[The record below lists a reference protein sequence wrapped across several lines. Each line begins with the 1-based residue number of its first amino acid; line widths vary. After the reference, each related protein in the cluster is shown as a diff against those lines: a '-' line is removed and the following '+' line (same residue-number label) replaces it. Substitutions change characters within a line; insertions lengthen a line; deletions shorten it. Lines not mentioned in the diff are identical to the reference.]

1 MRKLHA
7 RLAIP
12 EKRIIPSPKA
22 SRDEAI
28 QCALAKLTLT
38 ELKELIEVETLKEA
52 GRESELT
59 PTHHALMRRCDD
71 FIFEDRSLAS
81 GRR

>member
-7 RLAIP
+7 RLASL
-12 EKRIIPSPKA
+12 EKRIIPSPNA
-22 SRDEAI
+22 TRDEVI
-28 QCALAKLTLT
+28 QCALAKLTLA
-38 ELKELIEVETLKEA
+38 ELKQLIEVENLKEA

-59 PTHHALMRRCDD
+59 QADLALMQRCDD
-71 FIFEDRSLAS
+71 FIFEERALAS